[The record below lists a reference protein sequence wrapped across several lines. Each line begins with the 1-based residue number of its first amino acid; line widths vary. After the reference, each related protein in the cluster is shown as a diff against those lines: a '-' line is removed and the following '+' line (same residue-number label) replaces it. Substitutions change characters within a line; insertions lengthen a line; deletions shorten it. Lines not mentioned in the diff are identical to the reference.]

1 MGSHRRLTEG
11 HRSPTEAHDPREIGL
26 KEVRQSSVISASA
39 RLTEIC
45 RGLLS
50 LGCYAPDTPPK
61 VSLKKA
67 SLRSQSSV
75 NSASARLTEVL
86 EVLGCYAPETSPKV
100 S

>member
-1 MGSHRRLTEG
+1 MVLR
-11 HRSPTEAHDPREIGL
+11 
-26 KEVRQSSVISASA
+26 
-39 RLTEIC
+39 
-45 RGLLS
+45 
-50 LGCYAPDTPPK
+50 
-61 VSLKKA
+61 LKKA